1 MKKLI
6 YCAAALATALFA
18 GSCQQEMLDT
28 PVGENTVTYT
38 VELPEVQTKAVIGDG
53 LNVDQLIYE
62 VWVTVNPNE
71 RDLNGFIEGTTTPK
85 AVRLYQDETS
95 LVQLDNK
102 RKAVVT
108 FNLVQ
113 DQNYTILFW
122 AQVAR
127 GEGEAAIYNT
137 EDLTNVTYAGNVLPN
152 SSDYFSN
159 QEDYAAFYAAAFV
172 KDSDSKSKSIK
183 LKRPFAQLNI
193 ATENTVSHQSNSLY
207 KVKINDS
214 KVVLSNV
221 ATTFDVAQNL
231 PDKTAVGGFSKFEFK
246 TSDVPTTPST
256 LTVNGQTYEY
266 VAMNYVFANG
276 TTEVYYEIDATLT
289 SEYAETTEARVT
301 NIVPNVPLKENYR
314 TNIVGN
320 LITSTTDYYV
330 EIDANWADNGVGYVE
345 EVWDGKNVMEPKKN
359 AKGEYEIHLATELA
373 WVAAAVNGTI
383 VDPAVKSTG
392 YVNPKTFANETFVL
406 MADIDLANTV
416 WVPIGALGSFDGTF
430 DGNDHFIRNLNV
442 NVDSIIEKL
451 PSVDNKVAKTIPV
464 GLFGRCKGLV
474 KNLHVNGASVVG
486 HYKAA
491 VVVGDALCGMVE
503 SCDVKNATVTATPYD
518 NNYGQH
524 VGVIAGYLAAD
535 GAEAHVKNC
544 AVAEVT
550 VSSYRDVAAIVGTAT
565 YDGGF
570 APIVTGNVVENA
582 VVIADQTP
590 EYGETKAA
598 NAGYFVGRKSSNAVV
613 ENNEYINVEVKV
625 IGGSDSDIQTIINNA
640 KEGDTIRIAGTYTL
654 FPTIN
659 KVINVI
665 CDEGTTFNCSANLNI
680 NGATIKGATIRN
692 AEGSIVNSGTVN
704 GNYEDCTFE
713 GKTVIRYGYADVATF
728 NNCIFK
734 ETGGEWLFHFDDATG
749 EGKIICNDCTFDGKR
764 VAVAGGLS
772 LLEMTN
778 CRFNNGSYFN
788 TYCNSNLTSCQFNTS
803 VRPLGGNISYTD
815 CDVYGDPLAIAT
827 LALYNGYNC
836 TITIDGA
843 VYTWNNGLLT
853 DAENNVIVWSGSS
866 FQNSLNRISDNNAT
880 ILFANDIEG
889 DVTIVQKPDTHVTI
903 NGNGKNFSGFIT
915 VDGKSATYMTAGLT
929 IKDLNFMAES
939 ISADAC
945 VNLGES
951 GDNNTRYTCNVTL
964 ENCKFDVPGAV
975 GVKSYTGG
983 DKNLTIKNCTATSN
997 AHSLVQAK
1005 GIDGILVSG
1014 CTVNSKNGMNFNNST
1029 NVTVDNCTTNVKGY
1043 AARFGE
1049 SSGGTGAAE
1058 VYAIKNSTLKSACE
1072 DGDAVIMLRGTADYS
1087 TLNITNTTLEGA
1099 ALVQNTATDAKVVID
1114 GGDYVADGVTKKDG
1128 EYCVSNAVGLK
1139 YMHELLKNKKAGI
1152 GLVMNLTADIDYTGY
1167 TWTPVESH
1175 IDENSCISMIN
1186 GNGHTIS
1193 NLTINGQAM
1202 FTRFAGS
1209 GDVTIK
1215 DITFDNAN
1223 VNSNSINTSILTVQ
1237 TYQNVTLDNVDVKNS
1252 TIIGGYKVA
1261 PLIAT
1266 VYNENPSKTI
1276 TATLRNCDVTNT
1288 TVKAT
1293 SYDFCTTGMVA
1304 FVYDGD
1310 NDKIEFEN
1318 CTVSNVKLYAPN
1330 VYTAHA
1336 AIYTTGSETLYNE
1349 AEGVTVTNV
1358 TFENI

>member
-38 VELPEVQTKAVIGDG
+38 VEIPEVQTKAVIGDG

-127 GEGEAAIYNT
+127 GEGEAAIYDT
-137 EDLTNVTYAGNVLPN
+137 ENLTNVTYAGNVLPN
-152 SSDYFSN
+152 SSVYFSN

-231 PDKTAVGGFSKFEFK
+231 PEKTAVGGFSKFEFK

-289 SEYAETTEARVT
+289 SEYAKKTEARVT

-392 YVNPKTFANETFVL
+392 YDNPKTFANETFVL

-474 KNLHVNGASVVG
+474 KNLHVDGASVVG

-565 YDGGF
+565 HDGGF
-570 APIVTGNVVENA
+570 APIVTGNIVENA

-598 NAGYFVGRKSSNAVV
+598 NAGYFVGRKSSNAVI
-613 ENNEYINVEVKV
+613 ENNEYINVDVKV
-625 IGGSDSDIQTIINNA
+625 IGGSDNDLKAAIANA
-640 KEGDTIRIAGTYTL
+640 TEGDTVYFAGTYGT
-654 FPTIN
+654 FPAVGKAIT
-659 KVINVI
+659 VV
-665 CDEGTTFNCSANLNI
+665 CEEGTVFQGTSSLNLNPESVVIGATFSNPSGNATGQTITGTFKNCTFTGSNGVRYAYAGEVCYFEDCVFDGSTYGVHFDGGTDKNIYFKNCVLSGFNAFAAAINLVTFDGCTFKANGKSGYNGANLWGSAKLINTNLVFDGSATYEWIDACSGDKEYEFQNCNI
-680 NGATIKGATIRN
+680 NGGTIFNTTYITARNAGTKIKIDGVQYEWAEGGYFATEGKAVVTDAAALTAALATTASEITLALGTYEGTFKVGKNVKVTSLDAAKPATIKGRVNVVSANPTFENVYFDRNDTDSNAAWDPANGSSNCLQYRAVVMIYGDKTNKVSFNKCSFFNNRGSHKSAITNTAVELVIDECYFEGTSSSIYSQANVSLTNSTINYTGTNNVVLSINGCGENGGKVIFKNNKVTGENIYALGQFLSTVGFGNGKYYFDVQGNDEKFDNYFFNTTRVTN
-692 AEGSIVNSGTVN
+692 KEFAEGSL
-704 GNYEDCTFE
+704 TF
-713 GKTVIRYGYADVATF
+713 
-728 NNCIFK
+728 
-734 ETGGEWLFHFDDATG
+734 
-749 EGKIICNDCTFDGKR
+749 
-764 VAVAGGLS
+764 
-772 LLEMTN
+772 
-778 CRFNNGSYFN
+778 
-788 TYCNSNLTSCQFNTS
+788 
-803 VRPLGGNISYTD
+803 
-815 CDVYGDPLAIAT
+815 
-827 LALYNGYNC
+827 
-836 TITIDGA
+836 
-843 VYTWNNGLLT
+843 
-853 DAENNVIVWSGSS
+853 
-866 FQNSLNRISDNNAT
+866 
-880 ILFANDIEG
+880 
-889 DVTIVQKPDTHVTI
+889 
-903 NGNGKNFSGFIT
+903 
-915 VDGKSATYMTAGLT
+915 
-929 IKDLNFMAES
+929 
-939 ISADAC
+939 
-945 VNLGES
+945 
-951 GDNNTRYTCNVTL
+951 
-964 ENCKFDVPGAV
+964 
-975 GVKSYTGG
+975 
-983 DKNLTIKNCTATSN
+983 
-997 AHSLVQAK
+997 
-1005 GIDGILVSG
+1005 
-1014 CTVNSKNGMNFNNST
+1014 
-1029 NVTVDNCTTNVKGY
+1029 
-1043 AARFGE
+1043 
-1049 SSGGTGAAE
+1049 
-1058 VYAIKNSTLKSACE
+1058 
-1072 DGDAVIMLRGTADYS
+1072 
-1087 TLNITNTTLEGA
+1087 
-1099 ALVQNTATDAKVVID
+1099 
-1114 GGDYVADGVTKKDG
+1114 
-1128 EYCVSNAVGLK
+1128 
-1139 YMHELLKNKKAGI
+1139 
-1152 GLVMNLTADIDYTGY
+1152 
-1167 TWTPVESH
+1167 
-1175 IDENSCISMIN
+1175 
-1186 GNGHTIS
+1186 
-1193 NLTINGQAM
+1193 
-1202 FTRFAGS
+1202 
-1209 GDVTIK
+1209 
-1215 DITFDNAN
+1215 
-1223 VNSNSINTSILTVQ
+1223 
-1237 TYQNVTLDNVDVKNS
+1237 
-1252 TIIGGYKVA
+1252 
-1261 PLIAT
+1261 
-1266 VYNENPSKTI
+1266 
-1276 TATLRNCDVTNT
+1276 
-1288 TVKAT
+1288 
-1293 SYDFCTTGMVA
+1293 
-1304 FVYDGD
+1304 
-1310 NDKIEFEN
+1310 
-1318 CTVSNVKLYAPN
+1318 
-1330 VYTAHA
+1330 
-1336 AIYTTGSETLYNE
+1336 
-1349 AEGVTVTNV
+1349 
-1358 TFENI
+1358 